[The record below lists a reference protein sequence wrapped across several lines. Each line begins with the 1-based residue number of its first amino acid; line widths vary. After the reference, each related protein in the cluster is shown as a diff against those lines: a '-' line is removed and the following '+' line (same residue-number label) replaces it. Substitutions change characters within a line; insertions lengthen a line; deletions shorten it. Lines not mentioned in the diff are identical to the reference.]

1 MTTWEIKQEPK
12 NERGGRASFL
22 PHPSPLFYLRHFSC
36 SLWLF
41 DSCSSFSLLLNCTET
56 LATQAISVTI
66 SVCEKKQFSLHFF
79 FSILQDN
86 IVYRVSFIFHLNAF
100 LVSVC
105 TKGSAYLLCWPRG
118 RGIGLLVC
126 TRRLSFHEFYDF
138 LLFNFLILI
147 FFSHDFYPHPRP
159 TTSIH
164 YPRPT
169 TFSYTHQMIGF
180 CVLGILKL
188 LTQRQDSQVAGAQQ
202 QLVSC
207 RKIWVAWLLQV
218 HQDCFWR
225 IWPTL

>member
-1 MTTWEIKQEPK
+1 MKE
-12 NERGGRASFL
+12 GGGGAFF
-22 PHPSPLFYLRHFSC
+22 PTPPLFYLRHFSC
-36 SLWLF
+36 GLWLF
-41 DSCSSFSLLLNCTET
+41 GSCSSFSLLLNCTET
-56 LATQAISVTI
+56 LDTQAISVTNADI
-66 SVCEKKQFSLHFF
+66 CEKKQFSLHFF
-79 FSILQDN
+79 FRLLQVN
-86 IVYRVSFIFHLNAF
+86 IVHRVSFIFRLNAF

-105 TKGSAYLLCWPRG
+105 TIGSAYLLCWPRG
-118 RGIGLLVC
+118 RGIGLLAC

-138 LLFNFLILI
+138 LLFNFLIQI
-147 FFSHDFYPHPRP
+147 FLELFYTHDVYPHPRP

-164 YPRPT
+164 YPWPT

-188 LTQRQDSQVAGAQQ
+188 LTQRQDSQVAGGQQ